1 MPGPELSPKYV
12 RSILLLMLTSLL
24 VTLIGFA
31 TPAWTSAEVPLP
43 TPFGDSLTSR
53 VTAGLWRA
61 CVDGICGPV
70 KIENGW
76 LLATRA
82 FATLG
87 LLAGIMSTI
96 LFLLY
101 IFVDRTHNDIIYLD
115 IIVTSLVQVSCI
127 LLAVAIYGSNSSVKL
142 AWSFGFTII
151 GMFLEFLAA
160 SLLIIKRWLSH
171 DHDEF

>member
-12 RSILLLMLTSLL
+12 RTTLLLMLTSLL
-24 VTLIGFA
+24 VTLVGFS
-31 TPAWTSAEVPLP
+31 TPAWTSSQVALP
-43 TPFGDSLTSR
+43 TPFGDALTSR

-61 CVDGICGPV
+61 CVDDVCGPV
-70 KIENGW
+70 KIDNGW

-96 LFLLY
+96 LFMLY

-127 LLAVAIYGSNSSVKL
+127 LLAVSIYGSNSSVNL
-142 AWSFGFTII
+142 AWSFAFTVV
-151 GMFLEFLAA
+151 GMCLEFMAA
-160 SLLIIKRWLSH
+160 VVLITKRWFSYEH
-171 DHDEF
+171 DGL